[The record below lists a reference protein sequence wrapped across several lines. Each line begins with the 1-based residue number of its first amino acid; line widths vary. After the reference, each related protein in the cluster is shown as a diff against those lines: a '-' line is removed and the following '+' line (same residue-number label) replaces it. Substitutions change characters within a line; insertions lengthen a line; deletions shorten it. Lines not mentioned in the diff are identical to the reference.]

1 MSNAALFIM
10 SRYRT
15 NLGTGQKLDTSVPEQ
30 IPDYRGN
37 LGDHL
42 LNKRGLRTLGREG
55 WGQKDRF
62 LAAWQPAPTSTKEPL
77 PTKVL
82 TGGAP

>member
-1 MSNAALFIM
+1 MP
-10 SRYRT
+10 
-15 NLGTGQKLDTSVPEQ
+15 DQ

-37 LGDHL
+37 LGEHL
-42 LNKRGLRTLGREG
+42 LNKRGLGTLGEG
-55 WGQKDRF
+55 RLGAEGQVPGC
-62 LAAWQPAPTSTKEPL
+62 WQPAPTSTKEPL

>member
-1 MSNAALFIM
+1 MV
-10 SRYRT
+10 
-15 NLGTGQKLDTSVPEQ
+15 GTGQRVDISVPDQ

-37 LGDHL
+37 LGEEGVEDSGEG
-42 LNKRGLRTLGREG
+42 RLGAK
-55 WGQKDRF
+55 GQVPGC
-62 LAAWQPAPTSTKEPL
+62 WQPAPTSTKEPL